1 MRRVFAEIN
10 RQNEI
15 LKSDEVF
22 LKVRNISGVEAAAL
36 LKVWGP
42 LFVHMTM
49 TFRDVN
55 LMYNAYEHPQNDFER
70 AINGHAY
77 VDATHWEML
86 VTDLESLGAADQV
99 KKYKDA
105 MSIIW
110 SDQGKPIRDYMY
122 WVMHRAQ
129 RCGSSHA
136 LKITAMESCE
146 STVKT
151 FLTQTRHISM
161 LFKRETGVTLNY
173 FGESHIES
181 EVVNAVDLSIFDEIE
196 LDQETLTTALWIVN
210 SHFQDFKVFVGCLF
224 DCLHQVRKS

>member
-1 MRRVFAEIN
+1 MRRVFSEIN

-15 LKSDEVF
+15 LKSHEVF
-22 LKVRNISGVEAAAL
+22 LKVRDISSVEATAL

-86 VTDLESLGAADQV
+86 VTDLESMGVGHQV
-99 KKYKDA
+99 KNYKDA

-110 SDQGKPIRDYMY
+110 LDQGKPIRDYIY

-129 RCGSSHA
+129 SCGSSPA

-161 LFKRETGVTLNY
+161 LFKRETGVALNY
-173 FGESHIES
+173 FGEDHIES
-181 EVVNAVDLSIFDEIE
+181 EVVNAVDLSIFHEIE

-210 SHFQDFKVFVGCLF
+210 SHFQDFKIFVECLF
-224 DCLHQVRKS
+224 DCLDQVRNS